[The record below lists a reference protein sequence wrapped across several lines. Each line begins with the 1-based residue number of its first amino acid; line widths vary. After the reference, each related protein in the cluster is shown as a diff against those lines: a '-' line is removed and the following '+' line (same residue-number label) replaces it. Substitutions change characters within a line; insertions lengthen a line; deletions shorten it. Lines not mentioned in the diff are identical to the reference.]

1 MSKILLLEDDDALGM
16 AIEFNLDEEGFIV
29 DRAYTVAQA
38 KEKFYGN
45 KYDLLLL
52 DVMLPDGTGYDVCKM
67 VRTIS
72 EVPIIFLTACDD
84 EVNIIL
90 GLEIGADD
98 YITKPFRA
106 KELITRMRA
115 NIRRWNKNSISKGI
129 INTGNLEININTS
142 KVSKNG
148 ESLNLTAQEYKIILT
163 FIDNPIN
170 VLSKEQILDRIYEF
184 DSSLIDDKTLAVYI
198 RRIREKIEADVSNP
212 SYIITKRGL
221 GYMWNKN
228 VVRN

>member
-1 MSKILLLEDDDALGM
+1 MSKVLLLEDDEALGM
-16 AIEFNLDEEGFIV
+16 AIEFNLIEEGFIV
-29 DRAYTVAQA
+29 ERAYTVSQA
-38 KEKFYGN
+38 KTKFYEE

-67 VRTIS
+67 VRQIS
-72 EVPIIFLTACDD
+72 DVPIIFLTACDD

-106 KELITRMRA
+106 KELITRMKA
-115 NIRRWNKNSISKGI
+115 NIRRWNKTSISKGFI
-129 INTGNLEININTS
+129 STGNLEININTS
-142 KVSKNG
+142 KVTKNG
-148 ESLNLTAQEYKIILT
+148 EALNLTAQEYKIILI

-198 RRIREKIEADVSNP
+198 RRLREKIEEDVTNP
-212 SYIITKRGL
+212 NYIITKRGL
-221 GYMWNKN
+221 GYMWNQN